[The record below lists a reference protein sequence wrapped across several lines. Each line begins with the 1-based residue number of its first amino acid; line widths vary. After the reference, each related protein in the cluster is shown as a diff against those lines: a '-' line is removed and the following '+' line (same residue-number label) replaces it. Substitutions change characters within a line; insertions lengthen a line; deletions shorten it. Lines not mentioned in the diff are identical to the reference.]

1 MYISDVIV
9 TPDYQGKGYGRRIM
23 EKLMSVIN
31 ESMKPGEKIMINFM
45 AASGKEDFYQ
55 KFGFIKRPNDTLG
68 CGMCKWFEYGKQ

>member
-9 TPDYQGKGYGRRIM
+9 PPDYQGKGYGRRIM

-31 ESMKPGEKIMINFM
+31 KSMKPGEKIMINFM

-55 KFGFIKRPNDTLG
+55 KFGSIKRPNDTLG
-68 CGMCKWFEYGKQ
+68 CGMCRWVEYGKQ